1 MHYALTAVNSLT
13 LGGLMIHSEATPNH
27 ITALLSAS
35 VTLNYEFDRHI
46 FTPNCPKWA

>member
-27 ITALLSAS
+27 ITASLSAS
-35 VTLNYEFDRHI
+35 IILNTLFYRLYFI
-46 FTPNCPKWA
+46 QNCPKWA

>member
-1 MHYALTAVNSLT
+1 MHYALTAVSSLT